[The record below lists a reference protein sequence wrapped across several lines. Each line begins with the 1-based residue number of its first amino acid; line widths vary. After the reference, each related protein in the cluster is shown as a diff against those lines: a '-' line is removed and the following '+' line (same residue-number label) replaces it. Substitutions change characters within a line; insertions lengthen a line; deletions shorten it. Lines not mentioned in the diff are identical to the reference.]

1 MRATWRDFGRDLARS
16 GAISGA
22 LFARFLA
29 IELARF
35 LARFLARCL
44 PRFSRDFWRDQWR
57 DFVVVS
63 RCFPGA
69 LGGAFGGAFRRIQRS
84 LWSQFRY
91 CNGPRR
97 GPFGSPR
104 TAWPV
109 ASLVQTP
116 GAKILWRG
124 RNEVTIR
131 LPPHQFRTFLGA
143 LGHIFWT
150 PARVER
156 GSGVCTSEATGHSE
170 HS

>member
-1 MRATWRDFGRDLARS
+1 MPCEGPRRD
-16 GAISGA
+16 
-22 LFARFLA
+22 
-29 IELARF
+29 
-35 LARFLARCL
+35 
-44 PRFSRDFWRDQWR
+44 P
-57 DFVVVS
+57 
-63 RCFPGA
+63 
-69 LGGAFGGAFRRIQRS
+69 FRRIQRS

-97 GPFGSPR
+97 GPFWSPR

-143 LGHIFWT
+143 LGQYPGNVVVVSNEVGLGIIGMDALTRRFADELGWLNQ
-150 PARVER
+150 ALAKRCDRVVMSVA
-156 GSGVCTSEATGHSE
+156 GIAQTLKG
-170 HS
+170 